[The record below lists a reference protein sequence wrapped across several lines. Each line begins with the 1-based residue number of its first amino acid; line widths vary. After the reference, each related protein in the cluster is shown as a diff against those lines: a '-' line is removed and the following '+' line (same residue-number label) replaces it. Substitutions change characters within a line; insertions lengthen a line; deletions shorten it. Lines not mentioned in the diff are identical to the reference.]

1 MALKKVSLKDLLGF
15 IPESFFDKITAK
27 TNVDFQVKKLNGKV
41 MFNLIMMGLL
51 DSERISLR
59 VMEQLYCSQKFKIIS
74 SISAKEETKHS
85 SIGDRISAISS
96 DYFEELFIKC
106 VEIFNSKFKKKEI
119 GKYNIERFDSTMVAL
134 SSKLLSFGMV
144 SGAKNKEGKHS
155 INQLKFTIGFN
166 GLIPH
171 KVKIYSTQKHIAED
185 LPLYETIIE
194 NKYDEKSIAV
204 FDRGLKSRKKFAAIN
219 NAKKLFV
226 TRINPT
232 KNYETIEII
241 TSKPIETEGLIIEKE
256 LKVYLCSG
264 DQKVIKTAL
273 RLIIARQKESNHLIY
288 FVSNITDL
296 SVEQICEIY
305 KKRWDIEVFFRFLK
319 QELNLKHLVSRTAN
333 GVKVMLYMTLITA
346 MLLLLYKEINNIK
359 GFKMAKRQ
367 FISELDNEILKIII
381 IACNGNPDK
390 LNSIEYFKGF
400 GQS

>member
-1 MALKKVSLKDLLGF
+1 MKQKKISLKDLLGF
-15 IPESFFDKITAK
+15 IPESFFDEIAAETK
-27 TNVDFQVKKLNGKV
+27 VDFQVKKLNGKV

-59 VMEQLYCSQKFKIIS
+59 VMEQIYCSQKFKIIS
-74 SISAKEETKHS
+74 GISSMEETKHS

-96 DYFEELFIKC
+96 EYFEKLFIKC
-106 VEIFNSKFKKKEI
+106 VEIFNSKFKKNEI
-119 GKYNIERFDSTMVAL
+119 GKYNIERFDSTMVSL

-144 SGAKNKEGKHS
+144 NGLKNKEGKHT

-171 KVKIYSTQKHIAED
+171 KVKIYTAQEHLGED

-204 FDRGLKSRKKFAAIN
+204 FDRGLKSRKSFAAIDKE
-219 NAKKLFV
+219 KKLFV

-232 KNYETIEII
+232 NNYKII
-241 TSKPIETEGLIIEKE
+241 DIINSKAFETEGLIIEKE
-256 LKVYLCSG
+256 LKVYLLSG
-264 DQKVIKTAL
+264 DQKVVKTAL
-273 RLIIARQKESNHLIY
+273 RLIIARQKENNQPIF
-288 FVSNITDL
+288 FVTNISDL
-296 SVEQICEIY
+296 TTEEICEIY

-333 GVKVMLYMTLITA
+333 GIRVMLYMTLITA
-346 MLLLLYKEINNIK
+346 MLLLIYKEVNSIK
-359 GFKMAKRQ
+359 GYKIAKRK
-367 FISELDNEILKIII
+367 FVSELDNEILKIII

-390 LNSIEYFKGF
+390 LDKIEYFKGF
-400 GQS
+400 GQ